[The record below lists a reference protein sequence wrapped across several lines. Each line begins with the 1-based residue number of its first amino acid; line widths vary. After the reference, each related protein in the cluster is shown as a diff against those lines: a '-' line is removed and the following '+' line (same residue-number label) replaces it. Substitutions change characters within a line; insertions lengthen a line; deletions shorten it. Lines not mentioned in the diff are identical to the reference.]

1 MVTVIVS
8 VEWSGKELIWET
20 DLNGPYSLIY
30 SWFFIIW
37 SFLQDNLNLF

>member
-20 DLNGPYSLIY
+20 NLNSPYSLIY
-30 SWFFIIW
+30 R
-37 SFLQDNLNLF
+37 